1 MTDPQSGSD
10 STPPVEELDA
20 RQTAVLGAVI
30 HEHVITGEPVGS
42 QRVARIARLS
52 LSSASIRSVMSD
64 LEDRGL
70 LHQPHT
76 SAGRIPTDRAYRL
89 YVNRML
95 GRPRPVADADAQAI
109 DRALSSTRGEIP
121 ELLAEASRQ
130 LSAFSNQVGLVLAPE
145 LGRIIIERLEFV
157 QLSQRRIMA
166 ILVGR
171 SGVVH
176 NRILDID
183 EALAQPEL
191 EHIGRYLTENFAGRT
206 LPRMRE
212 LLRKRISEERA
223 VYDKLVANSLKLGSQ
238 ATAVEAGEGEVFVDG
253 ASNLFESP
261 EFADFDVIRS
271 LLKTLEEKERLIGL
285 LSQLLDGEGIRVIIG
300 DENPLS
306 DLARCSVVASTYG
319 AEGQVMGSVGIVG
332 PTRMQYSKVIPLV
345 DHLARVISRFLSEP
359 GH

>member
-1 MTDPQSGSD
+1 MTDERTESGSRPA
-10 STPPVEELDA
+10 SEELDA
-20 RQTAVLGAVI
+20 RQTSILSAVI
-30 HEHVITGEPVGS
+30 HEHVLTGEPVGS
-42 QRVARIARLS
+42 QRVARVARLN
-52 LSSASIRSVMSD
+52 LSSASVRGIMAD

-70 LHQPHT
+70 LLQPHT
-76 SAGRIPTDRAYRL
+76 SAGRIPTDRAYRI

-95 GRPRPVADADAQAI
+95 GRPRPMADTDAQAI
-109 DRALSSTRGEIP
+109 DEALSSSRGEIP
-121 ELLAEASRQ
+121 ELLGEASRQ

-176 NRILDID
+176 NRVLDID
-183 EALAQPEL
+183 EALSQPEL
-191 EHIGRYLTENFAGRT
+191 EHIGRYLTDNFAGRT

-212 LLRKRISEERA
+212 LLKRRISEERA
-223 VYDKLVANSLKLGSQ
+223 AYDKLVASSLKLGRQ

-253 ASNLFESP
+253 ASNLCESP
-261 EFADFDVIRS
+261 EFADLAVIRS

-285 LSQLLDGEGIRVIIG
+285 LSQLLDGEGVRVMIG

-306 DLARCSVVASTYG
+306 DLARCSVVASSYG

-345 DHLARVISRFLSEP
+345 DYLARVISRFLSEP